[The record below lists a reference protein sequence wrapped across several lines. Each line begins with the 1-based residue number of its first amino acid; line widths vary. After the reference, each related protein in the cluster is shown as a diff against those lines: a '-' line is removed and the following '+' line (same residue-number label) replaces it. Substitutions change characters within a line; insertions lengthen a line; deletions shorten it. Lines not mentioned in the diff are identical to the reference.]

1 VIECLPHGKNCL
13 INSRIA
19 LCIPNRGG
27 TELSLEWAL
36 YTLRQLE
43 LPAGSQIFTA
53 RGSPVDVSRNL
64 LVQRSID
71 EGFDWIGFL
80 DTDVECPPN
89 AFTRLLAHHKPFMA
103 GLYRAKKED
112 REEGKVLWAAWLFDE
127 DKNGYMPI
135 ANWDGNGIME
145 VDVIASGLML
155 IHRSVFEKVGFPW
168 FKWTRD
174 TELAGSGK
182 GVSEDFNFCE
192 KVKDAGFDIIIDTVV
207 QASHI
212 CGEMKI
218 VPDGSIKLL
227 EV

>member
-1 VIECLPHGKNCL
+1 MPAAWEKITQDSK
-13 INSRIA
+13 IA

-43 LPAGSQIFTA
+43 LPTGSQILTS
-53 RGSPVDVSRNL
+53 RGCPVDVARNL
-64 LVQRSID
+64 LVQRALD
-71 EGFDWIGFL
+71 DGFDWIGFL
-80 DTDVECPPN
+80 DTDVECPAN
-89 AFTRLLAHHKPFMA
+89 AFTRLLAHRKPFMA
-103 GLYRAKKED
+103 GLYRAKKDERED
-112 REEGKVLWAAWLFDE
+112 GKSLWAAWLFDE

-135 ANWDGNGIME
+135 ANWDGDGIMK

-155 IHRSVFEKVGFPW
+155 IHRSVFDAVGFPW

-174 TELAGSGK
+174 TELAGSGC
-182 GVSEDFNFCE
+182 GLSEDFNFSE
-192 KVKDAGFDIIIDTVV
+192 KVNAAGFDIIIDTAV
-207 QASHI
+207 QAAHI

-218 VPDGSIKLL
+218 LPDGTIRLL

>member
-1 VIECLPHGKNCL
+1 MPAAWEILSEDN
-13 INSRIA
+13 RIA

-27 TELSLEWAL
+27 TEISLEWAL
-36 YTLRQLE
+36 YTLRQLQ
-43 LPAGSQIFTA
+43 LPTGSQIFTS

-64 LVQRSID
+64 LVKRSID
-71 EGFDWIGFL
+71 DGFDWIGFL
-80 DTDVECPPN
+80 DTDVGCAPD
-89 AFTRLLAHHKPFMA
+89 AFVRLLSHRKPFMA

-127 DKNGYMPI
+127 GKKGYMPI
-135 ANWDGNGIME
+135 ADWEGDGIMN

-174 TELAGSGK
+174 TELAGEGP
-182 GVSEDFNFCE
+182 GMSEDFNFCE
-192 KVKDAGFDIIIDTVV
+192 KVKSAGIPIVIDTSVK
-207 QASHI
+207 ASHI

-218 VPDGSIKLL
+218 LPDGSVKLL